1 MSHGSFRFTL
11 GTFECL
17 AISDGALN
25 YPLESFFANVPREDV
40 QAALRQQHVPIEQI
54 TTPYTCFLVKTGQH
68 TVLIDTGAGN
78 IGTQAAKLFP
88 SVDHATTITGTLL
101 ENMQAAG
108 ISPADVD
115 IVVITHAHPDHIS
128 GTLDSSGQLVFPNA
142 QYFIHEDEWE
152 FWMSEAAATSA
163 PAAMVTVARHNL
175 TPLEQQLTR
184 IADGF
189 EILPGIR
196 VIATPGHTPGH
207 IALAITSGD
216 QHVLHISDVVLSP
229 LHLEHPTWRPVFDML
244 PEQAAVSKQR
254 IFDLA
259 AEQHALVFA
268 HHFLPFPNV
277 GYIRKAGEGWYWQ
290 PLEGKTREQ

>member
-1 MSHGSFRFTL
+1 MSHGSFPFTL
-11 GTFECL
+11 GTLECL
-17 AISDGALN
+17 AISDGVLN
-25 YPLESFFANVPREDV
+25 YPLESFFANVPREHV
-40 QAALRQQHVPIEQI
+40 QAALHQQHLPIDQI
-54 TTPYTCFLVKTGQH
+54 TTPYTCLLIKTGQH

-88 SVDHATTITGTLL
+88 SVDHTTTITGTLL
-101 ENMQAAG
+101 KNMQAAG
-108 ISPADVD
+108 IVPTDVD

-128 GTLDSSGQLVFPNA
+128 GTLDSSGQLVFLNA
-142 QYFIHEDEWE
+142 QYFIHRDEWE
-152 FWMSEAAATSA
+152 FWMSETATSTA

-175 TPLEQQLTR
+175 TPLQQQLTL
-184 IADGF
+184 IGDGF

-216 QHVLHISDVVLSP
+216 EHLLHISDVVLSP
-229 LHLEHPTWRPVFDML
+229 LHLEHPTWLPVFDML
-244 PEQAAVSKQR
+244 PEQAAVSKQT

-268 HHFLPFPNV
+268 HHFPPFPNL
-277 GYIRKAGEGWYWQ
+277 GYIRKVADGWYWQ
-290 PLEGKTREQ
+290 PRETNTREQ